1 MMRSTCFITHKFIK
15 FHEFSIL
22 LNLKEI
28 TLMKKQHEQAAFSL
42 LTEKIKIVAMNERHK
57 KRHKKGDD
65 KKIDTLDN
73 SSCWAVQPR
82 VGHSNFDQCS
92 SNSST
97 NHHFLYAKFP
107 KKERALKMRTS
118 PKDGRFPKKERALK
132 MRFGVRNEL

>member
-1 MMRSTCFITHKFIK
+1 MWMVKNT
-15 FHEFSIL
+15 
-22 LNLKEI
+22 N
-28 TLMKKQHEQAAFSL
+28 L

-57 KRHKKGDD
+57 KGDN

-82 VGHSNFDQCS
+82 VGHSNFGQSS
-92 SNSST
+92 SNSSK

-118 PKDGRFPKKERALK
+118 PKDGRFPKKAWALK
-132 MRFGVRNEL
+132 MRFGLRNELQTIDFHI